1 MINITILTKDW
12 AELWTFPAEKGE
24 FITTL
29 ATKNGIEIPMSCG
42 AWACG
47 LCLCEIVQWGQYI
60 DKWNWFMALEDDQVL
75 TCIATI
81 KEEYLGDNMSDAVIL
96 KRTV

>member
-1 MINITILTKDW
+1 MINITVLSKEW
-12 AELWTFPAEKGE
+12 VELWTFPAEKGE
-24 FITTL
+24 MITTL
-29 ATKNGIEIPMSCG
+29 ATKNWIEIPMSCWAG
-42 AWACG
+42 ACW

-81 KEEYLGDNMSDAVIL
+81 KEEYLGDDISDTVII
-96 KRTV
+96 KRTL